1 MLFISS
7 LYIINQVGP
16 IYHLSLFQK
25 KILNQIMIEDSKE
38 RQRHTLPH

>member
-7 LYIINQVGP
+7 LYNYKSGP